1 MKLQLIERIHLD
13 LQVKLVL
20 PLRLDLYTAEYQ

>member
-13 LQVKLVL
+13 LQVELVL